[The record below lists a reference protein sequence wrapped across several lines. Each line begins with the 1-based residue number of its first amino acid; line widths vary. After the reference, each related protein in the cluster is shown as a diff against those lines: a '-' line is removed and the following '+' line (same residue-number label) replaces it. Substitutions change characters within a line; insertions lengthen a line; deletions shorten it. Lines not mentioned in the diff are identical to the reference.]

1 MDRRIKFRHLDAFV
15 AIARAKSLKR
25 AALQINLSQPAMSK
39 TLKDLE
45 DILGTTLMERDRS
58 GVRLT
63 AQGEVFL
70 HYAEQSIAAL
80 QHGLTNIES
89 LGKGTAV
96 PLSVGAMPSVAV
108 QFLPEAMAEFR
119 DISPDTVL
127 HIEEGPHSFL
137 VDRLRRGVLDLA
149 VGRLGLPETMVGLTF
164 TQLYSESV
172 VFAVA
177 PDHSLLRQPDLTAI
191 NDHLVVYPP
200 KDAAIRPLV
209 ARFLISQGVPLF
221 DRRIESTSMAIG
233 RAMALGPGRAVWV
246 ISRGVVAADVAGGQL
261 AILDIDTTPTA
272 GPVGIMSRADADLS
286 AAARLFSRI
295 LKDRGE
301 AQGNPAGL

>member
-25 AALQINLSQPAMSK
+25 GALQINLSQPAMSK

-45 DILGTTLMERDRS
+45 DILATTLMERDRS

-70 HYAEQSIAAL
+70 QYAEQCIAAL

-96 PLSVGAMPSVAV
+96 PLSVGAMPSVAA

-137 VDRLRRGVLDLA
+137 VDRLRRGALDLA

-177 PDHSLLRQPDLTAI
+177 PDHPLGRKPDLTTI

-209 ARFLISQGVPLF
+209 ARFLISQGVALF

-233 RAMALGPGRAVWV
+233 RALALGPGRAVWV
-246 ISRGVVAADVAGGQL
+246 ISRGVVAADVAAGHL
-261 AILDIDTTPTA
+261 TILDIDTAPTA

-301 AQGNPAGL
+301 AHGNPAGL